1 MTNYNEIIGELQKR
15 KVQLEA
21 SIAIA
26 NKKIEKL
33 PEGKLRISYCRGNPQ
48 YYKIIDSA
56 DTHGKYIKKSDFKI
70 AQELAQKDYL
80 KKIIDV
86 AQEELKI
93 VKRAIGAGTNFP
105 KTKEDNQGIITP
117 EAVYDSLKKERKI
130 LVSPLLISDD
140 EYARRWSEE
149 QFRISTYKPEEKIY
163 TTRRDEMVRS
173 KSEMVIADMYF
184 EIGVPYRYEC
194 ELRLKSGVIKYPDFT
209 LLNKRTREVIYH
221 EHLGRMDDEK
231 YRKKNL
237 RKIEEYRRNG
247 IFVGKNLILTF
258 EEDGCPFNI
267 REFEKSIREII

>member
-105 KTKEDNQGIITP
+105 KTNSASTDAPESATATNGTNSLCPSIPTITI
-117 EAVYDSLKKERKI
+117 ASYALDS
-130 LVSPLLISDD
+130 
-140 EYARRWSEE
+140 
-149 QFRISTYKPEEKIY
+149 
-163 TTRRDEMVRS
+163 
-173 KSEMVIADMYF
+173 
-184 EIGVPYRYEC
+184 
-194 ELRLKSGVIKYPDFT
+194 
-209 LLNKRTREVIYH
+209 
-221 EHLGRMDDEK
+221 
-231 YRKKNL
+231 
-237 RKIEEYRRNG
+237 
-247 IFVGKNLILTF
+247 TF
-258 EEDGCPFNI
+258 CT
-267 REFEKSIREII
+267 

>member
-1 MTNYNEIIGELQKR
+1 MINYNEIMGELQQR
-15 KVQLEA
+15 KAQLETA
-21 SIAIA
+21 IAIA
-26 NKKIEKL
+26 HKKIEKL
-33 PEGKLRISYCRGNPQ
+33 PEGKLRISHCKGNPQ

-56 DTHGKYIKKSDFKI
+56 DFRGKYIKKSDIDI
-70 AQELAQKDYL
+70 ARQLAQRDYL
-80 KKIIDV
+80 KKAIGA
-86 AQEELKI
+86 AQEELII
-93 VKRAIGAGTNFP
+93 VKRAIGVVSNL
-105 KTKEDNQGIITP
+105 KNTKADNQSLITP
-117 EAVYDSLKKERKI
+117 EAVYDGLKMKRKI
-130 LVSPLLISDD
+130 LVSPLLISDE

-163 TTRRDEMVRS
+163 TTRCDEMVRS

-221 EHLGRMDDEK
+221 EHFGRMDDEK

-258 EEDGCPFNI
+258 EEEGCPFNI

>member
-1 MTNYNEIIGELQKR
+1 M
-15 KVQLEA
+15 
-21 SIAIA
+21 
-26 NKKIEKL
+26 
-33 PEGKLRISYCRGNPQ
+33 PEGKLRISHCKGNPQ
-48 YYKIIDSA
+48 YYNIIDSA
-56 DTHGKYIKKSDFKI
+56 DTHGNYIKKSDIEI
-70 AQELAQKDYL
+70 AQQLAQKDYL
-80 KKIIDV
+80 KNIINA
-86 AQEELKI
+86 AQEELTI
-93 VKRAIGAGTNFP
+93 VKRAIGAVSNF
-105 KTKEDNQGIITP
+105 KETKADNKGVITP

-130 LVSPLLISDD
+130 FVSPLLISNE
-140 EYARRWSEE
+140 EYARRWNEE

-163 TTRRDEMVRS
+163 ITRREEMVQS
-173 KSEMVIADMYF
+173 KSEMLIADMYF
-184 EIGVPYRYEC
+184 EMGIPYRYEC

-209 LLNKRTREVIYH
+209 LLNKKTREVIYH

>member
-15 KVQLEA
+15 KVLLEA

-33 PEGKLRISYCRGNPQ
+33 PEGKLRISYCRGNLQ

-93 VKRAIGAGTNFP
+93 VKRAIGAGANFP

-117 EAVYDSLKKERKI
+117 EAVYDGLKKERKI
-130 LVSPLLISDD
+130 LVSPLLISDE

-149 QFRISTYKPEEKIY
+149 QFSISTYKPEEKIY

-173 KSEMVIADMYF
+173 KSGMVIADMYF
-184 EIGVPYRYEC
+184 EIGVPYR
-194 ELRLKSGVIKYPDFT
+194 
-209 LLNKRTREVIYH
+209 
-221 EHLGRMDDEK
+221 
-231 YRKKNL
+231 
-237 RKIEEYRRNG
+237 
-247 IFVGKNLILTF
+247 
-258 EEDGCPFNI
+258 
-267 REFEKSIREII
+267 